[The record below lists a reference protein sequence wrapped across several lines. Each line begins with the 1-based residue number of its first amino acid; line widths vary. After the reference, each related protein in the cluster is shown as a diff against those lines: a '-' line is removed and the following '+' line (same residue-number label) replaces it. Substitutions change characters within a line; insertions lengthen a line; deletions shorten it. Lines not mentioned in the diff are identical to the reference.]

1 MKRRISIS
9 YELGEHRHYNSFFR
23 RLRYLGAEPVMNTQ
37 WVLQTPFTVEE
48 IEKDLRRH
56 LDPADRLLVTHFGA
70 MSSRNLI
77 NTDKFGGGA
86 V

>member
-1 MKRRISIS
+1 MRRISIS
-9 YELGEHRHYNSFFR
+9 YELRENRCYSGFIR
-23 RLRYLGAEPVMNTQ
+23 RLECLGASPVMNTQ
-37 WVLQTPFTVEE
+37 WVLQTSFT
-48 IEKDLRRH
+48 IEDIERDLRSH